1 MKKEVNVS
9 SNKKEKRKNAKSKTE
24 NHAFIDWIWVKM
36 YLFKYVKN
44 NKNISMLTIFAWF
57 DENTQEKIIKSQRK
71 SQVVAVFMKF

>member
-1 MKKEVNVS
+1 MQKA
-9 SNKKEKRKNAKSKTE
+9 RLQRSKTE

-44 NKNISMLTIFAWF
+44 NENISMLTIFAWF